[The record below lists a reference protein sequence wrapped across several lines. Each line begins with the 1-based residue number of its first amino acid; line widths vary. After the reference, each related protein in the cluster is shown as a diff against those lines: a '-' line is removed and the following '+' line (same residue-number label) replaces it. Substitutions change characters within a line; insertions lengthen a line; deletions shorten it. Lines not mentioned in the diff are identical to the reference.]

1 MSVSA
6 EMSVF
11 VRVAELGSFARA
23 AEDLEM
29 TPSALSKLVTR
40 LEDRLGVRLMTRTT
54 RRLALTPE
62 GELYLARAREVLAL
76 IERAEA
82 DVAASRA
89 APKGHLRVNTG
100 SAVAARLATEA
111 IPEFLA
117 LYPEISLDLTVTDR
131 LIDLVADNVDV
142 VLRAG
147 APGGSDLVARKITDL
162 HRVICAAP
170 AYLARHGTP
179 RTPAD
184 LLAHNC
190 LTLSNPSRINVWPF
204 AAADGI
210 NRLEV
215 TGSFSSDNAALLFEM
230 GLNGTG
236 IIRLADFVVG
246 RALRDGRLMPLLADS
261 HVSEPVPLWAVMAP
275 GRHRAPRVR
284 AFVDFVAE
292 RLRTP

>member
-1 MSVSA
+1 MTTST
-6 EMSVF
+6 EMAAF

-62 GELYLARAREVLAL
+62 GETYLVRAREVLAL

-82 DVAASRA
+82 EVTASRT

-100 SAVAARLATEA
+100 SAVAARLANEA

-117 LYPEISLDLTVTDR
+117 LYPEVSLDLTVTDR
-131 LIDLVADNVDV
+131 LIDVVAENVDV

-147 APGGSDLVARKITDL
+147 SPGSGDLVVRKITDL
-162 HRVICAAP
+162 HRVICASP
-170 AYLARHGTP
+170 DYLAREGTP
-179 RTPAD
+179 RIPAD
-184 LLAHNC
+184 LLNHNC
-190 LTLSNPSRINVWPF
+190 LTLSHPARINVWPF
-204 AAADGI
+204 ATPDGI

-215 TGSFSSDNAALLFEM
+215 SGTFSSDNATLLMEM
-230 GLNGTG
+230 GVNGTG

-246 RALRDGRLMPLLADS
+246 RALREGWLVPLLEDC

-292 RLRTP
+292 RLREP